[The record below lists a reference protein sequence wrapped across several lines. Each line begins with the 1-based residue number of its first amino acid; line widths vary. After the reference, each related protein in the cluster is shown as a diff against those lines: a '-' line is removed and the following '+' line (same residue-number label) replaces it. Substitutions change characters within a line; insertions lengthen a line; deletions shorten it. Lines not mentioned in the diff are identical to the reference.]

1 VVDRSPSAV
10 ALLAT
15 LGFAEPVRA
24 AGLLRDPVLLR
35 FFAPAGEPLDSEAG
49 SPEEVEARRERLI
62 EVTRTVRTSVA
73 EGLSE
78 VADPDL
84 AALGLVRL
92 IEAVWGLGMP
102 LAPVPDAATPDAGAS
117 GGEPPWGPRAL
128 ATTLANPSDRRHRLL
143 VTLGGSRALVDHL
156 AAHPE
161 HWPAAAD
168 AEPPT
173 AEGLRTALTTAVSP
187 QARGA
192 RTAYDAL
199 RVAYR
204 RELLAIA
211 ALDLSAPDPVVHLPV
226 AAEALAHLAEAALEA
241 GLAIAREDYGPG
253 HEDCRLAIIGMGK
266 TGGGELNYVSDV
278 DVIFVAE
285 PADGVEEERALKVG
299 AALATGTMKA
309 CSAQTGEGTLWPVD
323 AALRPEGKAGP
334 LVRTVASHKAYY
346 ERWAKT
352 WEFQALLKASV
363 SAGDLEV
370 GKAYQQAIAPF
381 IWGAA
386 GRDNFVEDVQAMR
399 RRVEK
404 HVPAAEAARQLKLG
418 VGGLRDVEFSV
429 QLLQLVHGRTDES
442 LRSATTLRALQALAS
457 GGYVGRDDAGTLDAA
472 YRLLRTLEHRIQLY
486 RLRRTHLM
494 PTAPDEL
501 RVLGR
506 ALRLT
511 GKPAEAVVALWQAQA
526 REVRRIHERLFYR
539 PLLAAAA
546 RLSTDDTSL
555 SPQQARER
563 LAALGFRDPAGA
575 MRHLQSLT
583 SGVSR
588 RAAIQ
593 RTLLP
598 VMLGWFADEADPDA
612 GLLAFRRVSDELGTI
627 HWYLKMLRD
636 EGSAAERLAHV
647 LGRSRYA
654 ADLLIR
660 APESV
665 SILGD
670 PDGLRPRSQ
679 DALSGTLRSAAARKE
694 APDKAMAAVGALRR
708 HELLRIVLGDL
719 TGQLAP
725 AQVGVALADLAGATI
740 EAALDVATR
749 VVVAVNP
756 DGQLVDLLVV
766 GMGSLG
772 GQEFGYSSDADVL
785 FVHQPR
791 EGAPEDLAHR
801 QAVAIVQEVVRQLA
815 ATGPDAIVVDADLR
829 PEGKNGPLSRS
840 LAGYAAYYER
850 WALTWEFQALLRA
863 RPIGG
868 HRPLWDR
875 FAALIDPLRYP
886 SDGLTSTQVRDIRTM
901 KARVESERL
910 PRGADPRTHLKLGR
924 GGLADVEW
932 TVQLLQLANA
942 GTVPQ
947 LRVSG
952 TLASLTAA
960 ARGGLLGEEDAA
972 TLEAAYVLA
981 GRLRNAN
988 LLWRGR
994 PGEAVPTDARDADG
1008 VGRIIGREPGTGGDL
1023 VEDYLRQSRRARL
1036 VVESVFYESR

>member
-1 VVDRSPSAV
+1 MVDRSSSAV
-10 ALLAT
+10 ALLAR
-15 LGFAEPVRA
+15 LGFAEPVRSA
-24 AGLLRDPVLLR
+24 ALLRDPVLLR
-35 FFAPAGEPLDSEAG
+35 LFAPGVEPDEA
-49 SPEEVEARRERLI
+49 I
-62 EVTRTVRTSVA
+62 ESTRAARTSVA
-73 EGLSE
+73 EGLAAA
-78 VADPDL
+78 ADPDL

-92 IEAVWGLGMP
+92 TEAVLRMP
-102 LAPVPDAATPDAGAS
+102 SAHPAGPAHLLDLLT
-117 GGEPPWGPRAL
+117 AD
-128 ATTLANPSDRRHRLL
+128 TDRRRRVLL
-143 VTLGGSRALVDHL
+143 TLGGSRALVDHF

-168 AEPPT
+168 ATPPS
-173 AEGLRTALTTAVSP
+173 AEGLRTALTTAVTP
-187 QARGA
+187 GARGE

-204 RELLAIA
+204 RELVGIA
-211 ALDLSAPDPVVHLPV
+211 ALDLSAPDPVAHLPK
-226 AAEALAHLAEAALEA
+226 AAEALAQLAESALEA
-241 GLAIAREDYGPG
+241 GLVIAREEFGPG

-285 PADGVEEERALKVG
+285 PAPGVDEERAVKVG
-299 AALATGTMKA
+299 TTLATSTMKA
-309 CSAQTGEGTLWPVD
+309 CAAQTGEGTLWPVD

-334 LVRTVASHKAYY
+334 LVRTIASHKAYY
-346 ERWAKT
+346 DRWAKT
-352 WEFQALLKASV
+352 WEFQALLKAWV
-363 SAGDLEV
+363 SAGDREV
-370 GKAYQQAIAPF
+370 GMAYKEALKPL

-404 HVPAAEAARQLKLG
+404 HVPPAEAARQLKLG
-418 VGGLRDVEFSV
+418 PGGLRDVEFSV
-429 QLLQLVHGRTDES
+429 QLLQLVHGRHDES
-442 LRSATTLRALQALAS
+442 LRSATTLQALLALAA
-457 GGYVGRDDAGTLDAA
+457 GGYVARDDAATLDAA

-494 PTAPDEL
+494 PDAPDEL

-506 ALRLT
+506 ALGLA
-511 GKPAEAVVALWQAQA
+511 GNPAEAVVALWQSHA

-539 PLLAAAA
+539 PLLSAAA
-546 RLSTDDTSL
+546 RLSTDEAVL

-575 MRHLQSLT
+575 MRHLEALT
-583 SGVSR
+583 TGVSR

-612 GLLAFRRVSDELGTI
+612 GLLAFRRVSDDLGTI

-679 DALSGTLRSAAARKE
+679 ESLAATLRSAAARKD

-719 TGQLAP
+719 TGTFAP
-725 AQVGVALADLAGATI
+725 DQVGAALADLAGATI

-749 VVVAVNP
+749 VVGARGA
-756 DGQLVDLLVV
+756 DGVLVDVLVV

-772 GQEFGYSSDADVL
+772 GRDLGYGSDADVMI
-785 FVHQPR
+785 VHRPR
-791 EGAPEDLAHR
+791 DGVSEEAAHR
-801 QAVAIVQEVVRQLA
+801 QGVAVVQELVRLVA
-815 ATGPDAIVVDADLR
+815 ATAPDAVLLDADLR

-840 LAGYAAYYER
+840 LASYAVYYER

-863 RPIGG
+863 RPIAGD
-868 HRPLWDR
+868 RALWED

-886 SDGLTSTQVRDIRTM
+886 AAGLNPTQIREIRTM

-924 GGLADVEW
+924 GGLTDVEW
-932 TVQLLQLANA
+932 TVQLLQLRHAHA
-942 GTVPQ
+942 VPG
-947 LRVSG
+947 LRAPG
-952 TLASLTAA
+952 TLA
-960 ARGGLLGEEDAA
+960 GLRAA
-972 TLEAAYVLA
+972 TEAGLVGAEDSETLATAYENA
-981 GRLRNAN
+981 ARLRNAI

-994 PGEAVPTDARDADG
+994 PGDAVPADVRDADG
-1008 VGRIIGREPGTGGDL
+1008 VGRIVGREPGTGAEL
-1023 VEDYLRQSRRARL
+1023 VEAYLRQSRRARAVTETL
-1036 VVESVFYESR
+1036 FYASE

>member
-1 VVDRSPSAV
+1 VVDRSSSAV
-10 ALLAT
+10 ALMAR
-15 LGFAEPVRA
+15 LGFAEPERS
-24 AGLLRDPVLLR
+24 AGLLRDAVLLR
-35 FFAPAGEPLDSEAG
+35 LFAPGGDPGAGATLDTDA
-49 SPEEVEARRERLI
+49 LI
-62 EVTRTVRTSVA
+62 ESTRAVRTSVA
-73 EGLSE
+73 EGLATA
-78 VADPDL
+78 ADPDL

-92 IEAVWGLGMP
+92 VEAVLGMP
-102 LAPVPDAATPDAGAS
+102 PAHHSD
-117 GGEPPWGPRAL
+117 PRAL
-128 ATTLANPSDRRHRLL
+128 AEVLSTDSVRRRRLL
-143 VTLGGSRALVDHL
+143 LTLGGSRALVDHL

-161 HWPAAAD
+161 HWVAATD
-168 AEPPT
+168 ATPPT
-173 AEGLRTALTTAVSP
+173 GPGLRTALTSAVTP

-192 RTAYDAL
+192 ATAYDAL

-204 RELLAIA
+204 RELVGIA
-211 ALDLSAPDPVVHLPV
+211 ALDLSDPDPVSHLPA
-226 AAEALAHLAEAALEA
+226 AAEALAQLAEAALEA
-241 GLAIAREDYGPG
+241 ALDIAREEFGPG

-278 DVIFVAE
+278 DVIFVVE
-285 PADGVEEERALKVG
+285 PADGVDEERAIKVG
-299 AALATGTMKA
+299 TALATATMKA
-309 CSAQTGEGTLWPVD
+309 CAAQTGEGTLWPVD

-352 WEFQALLKASV
+352 WEFQALLKAWV
-363 SAGDLEV
+363 SAGDREV
-370 GKAYQQAIAPF
+370 GIAYKDALRSM

-386 GRDNFVEDVQAMR
+386 GREHFVEDVQAMR
-399 RRVEK
+399 RRVEQ

-418 VGGLRDVEFSV
+418 PGGLRDVEFSV
-429 QLLQLVHGRTDES
+429 QLLQLVHGRHDES
-442 LRSATTLRALQALAS
+442 LRSATTLQALHALAS
-457 GGYVGRDDAGTLDAA
+457 GGYVGREDAATLDAA

-506 ALRLT
+506 ALGLT
-511 GKPAEAVVALWQAQA
+511 SKPAEAVVAMWQSQA

-546 RLSTDDTSL
+546 RLSSDDTSL

-575 MRHLQSLT
+575 MRHLETLT
-583 SGVSR
+583 AGVSR

-598 VMLGWFADEADPDA
+598 VMLSWFADEADPDA
-612 GLLAFRRVSDELGTI
+612 GLLAFRRVSDDLGSI

-679 DALSGTLRSAAARKE
+679 ESLAITLRSAAARKDN
-694 APDKAMAAVGALRR
+694 PDKAMAAVGALRR
-708 HELLRIVLGDL
+708 HELLRIVFGDL
-719 TGQLAP
+719 TGQFA
-725 AQVGVALADLAGATI
+725 ADQVGAALADLAGATV
-740 EAALDVATR
+740 EAALEVATR
-749 VVVAVNP
+749 VVGGGE
-756 DGQLVDLLVV
+756 DGLLVDVLVV

-772 GQEFGYSSDADVL
+772 GRELGYASDADVM
-785 FVHQPR
+785 VIHQPR
-791 EGAPEDLAHR
+791 PGVSDEAAHR
-801 QAVAIVQEVVRQLA
+801 QGLAIVQELVRLVA
-815 ATGPDAIVVDADLR
+815 ATGSDALVLDTDLR
-829 PEGKNGPLSRS
+829 PEGKNGPLTRS
-840 LAGYAAYYER
+840 LASYAVYYDR

-863 RPIGG
+863 RPIAGDRG
-868 HRPLWDR
+868 LWEA

-886 SDGLTSTQVRDIRTM
+886 AAGLDATQVREIRTM

-924 GGLADVEW
+924 GGLTDVEW
-932 TVQLLQLANA
+932 TVQLLQLRHAHEVPSLQTPGTMA
-942 GTVPQ
+942 G
-947 LRVSG
+947 LR
-952 TLASLTAA
+952 AATAA
-960 ARGGLLGEEDAA
+960 GLVGEEDSA
-972 TLEAAYVLA
+972 TLAAAYENA
-981 GRLRNAN
+981 SRLRNAN

-994 PGEAVPTDARDADG
+994 PGDAVPTDIRDADG
-1008 VGRIIGREPGTGGDL
+1008 VGRIVGRDPGTGAGL
-1023 VEDYLRQSRRARL
+1023 MEDYLRASRRARA
-1036 VVESVFYESR
+1036 VTESLFYESQ